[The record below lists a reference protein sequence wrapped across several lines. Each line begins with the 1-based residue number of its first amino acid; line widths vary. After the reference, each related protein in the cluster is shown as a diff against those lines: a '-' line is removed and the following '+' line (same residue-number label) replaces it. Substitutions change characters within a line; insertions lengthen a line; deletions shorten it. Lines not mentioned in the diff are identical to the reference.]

1 LNRNIQYRAD
11 SQFTGAP
18 FTQAFQDAGIHVNM
32 DGPEPVHA
40 QYLQRA
46 AVAVCEI
53 GMRLARRLE
62 SQTSGYSPDF
72 QATPHQNFCRP
83 YRSVTGR
90 TTDEVYLQ
98 PSPRQFAALDPV
110 VAANTTL
117 AAYPISRT
125 A

>member
-1 LNRNIQYRAD
+1 MTRNIPHRAG
-11 SQFTGAP
+11 SQFTGAA
-18 FTQAFQDAGIHVNM
+18 FTQALENAGIHVNM

-40 QYLQRA
+40 QCLQRA

-53 GMRLARRLE
+53 RMRLARRLE
-62 SQTSGYSPDF
+62 SQASGYRPDF
-72 QATPHQNFCRP
+72 QATPHHNFCRP

-90 TTDEVYLQ
+90 TPDEVYLQ

-117 AAYPISRT
+117 AV
-125 A
+125 